1 LVREYRA
8 KLPLP
13 QARLA
18 VVTLRLAL
26 HRLVQVAFAGLPAPH
41 RPVGLDRAPQHPPAR
56 DLQLH
61 CDSAQELC
69 APNPKAVVVAAEPPE
84 LPAWQ

>member
-1 LVREYRA
+1 MVREYRA

-26 HRLVQVAFAGLPAPH
+26 HRLVQVVFAGLPAPH
-41 RPVGLDRAPQHPPAR
+41 RPVGLDRVTQHPPAR
-56 DLQLH
+56 DLLLG

-69 APNPKAVVVAAEPPE
+69 APNQIGVAGAAEPAE
-84 LPAWQ
+84 LPA